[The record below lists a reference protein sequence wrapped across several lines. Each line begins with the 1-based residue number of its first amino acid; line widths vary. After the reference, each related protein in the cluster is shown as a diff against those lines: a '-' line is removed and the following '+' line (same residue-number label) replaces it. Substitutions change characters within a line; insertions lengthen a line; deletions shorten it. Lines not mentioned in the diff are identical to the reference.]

1 MALSPP
7 MARSSCFP
15 EGPPYASNTATIGGT
30 PTKTLDVPVT
40 AVFLLLYVCLAATN
54 ATIFRL
60 NRRKHHKF
68 IISALLG
75 GFCNVRT
82 ITCSLRIAWA
92 FNLNN
97 VSLIIAAEILLLA
110 GNLIL
115 YIINLVF
122 AQRILRARHPEI
134 GWDPRL
140 SFLLKSLY
148 AVIGCVLVM
157 VISTIVLSYYT
168 LDEYTLGVCRDI
180 YLFGSSYIF
189 FFATLPVVILLY
201 TFLRSPSPDQQHFG
215 HGSTEFK
222 ALVLLGSS
230 CLCILIAGSRAGT
243 TYMTP
248 PPTGSPA
255 WYDSKAAFYSFGFV
269 PEVLTLLLFVIARV
283 DLLFKVPDDSSEVR
297 SFEKAGEPESPV
309 DATEAGKSG
318 VAGQEGRV

>member
-1 MALSPP
+1 MASPP
-7 MARSSCFP
+7 SFP
-15 EGPPYASNTATIGGT
+15 EGASPPYASTTATVGGA
-30 PTKTLDVPVT
+30 PTKTLDVPAT
-40 AVFLLLYVCLAATN
+40 AVFLFLYVCLAATN

-60 NRRKHHKF
+60 NRRKDHKF

-92 FNLNN
+92 FQLDN
-97 VSLIIAAEILLLA
+97 VSLVIAAEILLLA

-134 GWDPRL
+134 GWDRRL
-140 SFLLKSLY
+140 GFVLKSLY
-148 AVIGCVLVM
+148 AVIGFVLVM

-168 LDEYTLGVCRDI
+168 LDQHTLKVCRDI
-180 YLFGSSYIF
+180 YLFGSSYVF
-189 FFATLPVVILLY
+189 FFATLPIGILLFA
-201 TFLRSPSPDQQHFG
+201 FLRSPSPNQQHFG

-222 ALVLLGSS
+222 TLVLLASS

-248 PPTGSPA
+248 RPTGIPA
-255 WYDSKAAFYSFGFV
+255 WDDSKASFYSFGFV
-269 PEVLTLLLFVIARV
+269 PEILILLLFVLARV
-283 DLLFKVPDDSSEVR
+283 DLLFKVPDDSSKVR
-297 SFEKAGEPESPV
+297 SFEKAGEPESLV
-309 DATEAGKSG
+309 DATKAG
-318 VAGQEGRV
+318 